1 MTDPMGSRSKLRLSV
16 YFFGSPTLP
25 SKATT
30 LNLTKTAI
38 NNEKNHFVWRPCPL
52 QHDRHSQHN
61 THTLNNPYV
70 ALTISS
76 HPRLC
81 YRTAL

>member
-61 THTLNNPYV
+61 THT
-70 ALTISS
+70 
-76 HPRLC
+76 
-81 YRTAL
+81 

>member
-38 NNEKNHFVWRPCPL
+38 NNEKTTLCGGRAPY
-52 QHDRHSQHN
+52 N
-61 THTLNNPYV
+61 TTAIN
-70 ALTISS
+70 TI
-76 HPRLC
+76 HIR
-81 YRTAL
+81 